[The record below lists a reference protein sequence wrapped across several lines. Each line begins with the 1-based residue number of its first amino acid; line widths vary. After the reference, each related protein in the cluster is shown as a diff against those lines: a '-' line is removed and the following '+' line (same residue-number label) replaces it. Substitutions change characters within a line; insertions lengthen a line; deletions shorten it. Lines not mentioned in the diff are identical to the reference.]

1 MKRLVAIAVVSLL
14 SIVALAFSMAAKPD
28 DGDEYRVKVIF
39 DTASNV
45 NEAGD
50 LQVAGVDVG
59 RIGKIGLTPENK
71 ASMVLKVTQKGIA
84 PFKQDARCEIVV
96 NSLLGEQVVQCE
108 PGSAGAP
115 ELETPSGEDLPL
127 LPVTQTSVPI
137 PVDRVLD
144 TFREPTRD
152 RFRILI
158 NELGIAF
165 AVRGDDLAET
175 LRRAAPTLRQT
186 NRVLKI
192 LAKQNTTLRDLIVS
206 SDKIMKPLA
215 RDREAV
221 ADSIVQV
228 NTVAQAIAERREDF
242 SETIERMPPLLRELK
257 PTMEEIGELSDEAG
271 PILADLNAVAPDIS
285 RFIIDLGPFA
295 KEAIPAAKT
304 LGDTADLAGP
314 ILTKS
319 NPLIEKTDA
328 LTVVAKPTIKNL
340 AALLTDLE
348 GSGGIERF
356 MELIFNLGSISAQF
370 DSISHFVQLHGI
382 INTCVEYATSG
393 KVQPNCRAKFS
404 GKKSSSS
411 TSAASAGQK
420 QVLDYLLGD

>member
-1 MKRLVAIAVVSLL
+1 MKRLIVIAIVSLL
-14 SIVALAFSMAAKPD
+14 GVVALAFSVAAKPE
-28 DGDEYRVKVIF
+28 DGDEYQVKAIF
-39 DTASNV
+39 DTASNI

-50 LQVAGVDVG
+50 LKVAGVRVG
-59 RIGKIGLTPENK
+59 KIGKIELTSENK
-71 ASMVLKVTQKGIA
+71 AAMILKVSKKGIA
-84 PFKQDARCEIVV
+84 PFKQDASCVIIVS
-96 NSLLGEQVVQCE
+96 SLLGEQQVQCE
-108 PGSAGAP
+108 PGSASAP
-115 ELETPSGEDLPL
+115 ELETPPGEKLPF

-144 TFREPTRD
+144 TFREPSRE
-152 RFRILI
+152 RLRILL

-165 AVRGDDLAET
+165 AARGDDLAET
-175 LRRAAPTLRQT
+175 LRRANPTLRQA

-192 LAKQNTTLRDLIVS
+192 LARQNRTLRDLIVS
-206 SDKIMKPLA
+206 SDQIMQPLA
-215 RDREAV
+215 RDRDAV

-242 SETIERMPPLLRELK
+242 SETIEKLPPMLRELK
-257 PTMEEIGELSDEAG
+257 PTVEQIGELSDEAG
-271 PILADLNAVAPDIS
+271 PILADLHAVAPDLS

-295 KEAIPAAKT
+295 KEAIPATKS

-328 LTVVAKPTIKNL
+328 LTVLAKPVSKNL

-356 MELIFNLGSISAQF
+356 MDLIFGLGSATAQF
-370 DSISHFVQLHGI
+370 DSISHLTPIHGVL
-382 INTCVEYATSG
+382 NTCVDYATSG
-393 KVQPNCRAKFS
+393 KVQSACRAKFS
-404 GKKSSSS
+404 GKKSSSA
-411 TSAASAGQK
+411 SATSAGQE

>member
-1 MKRLVAIAVVSLL
+1 MKRLVAIAIVSLL
-14 SIVALAFSMAAKPD
+14 GIVTLAFSVAAKPD
-28 DGDEYRVKVIF
+28 VGSEYSVKAIF

-45 NEAGD
+45 NEAGN
-50 LQVAGVDVG
+50 LRVAGVDVG
-59 RIGKIGLTPENK
+59 KIGKIELTLENK
-71 ASMVLKVTQKGIA
+71 ASMVLKVTKKGIA
-84 PFKQDARCEIVV
+84 PFKQDARCEIIVK
-96 NSLLGEQVVQCE
+96 SLLGEQLVQCE
-108 PGSAGAP
+108 PGSSSAP
-115 ELETPSGEDLPL
+115 ELETPPGEELPL

-137 PVDRVLD
+137 PIDRVLD
-144 TFREPTRD
+144 TFREPSRE
-152 RFRILI
+152 RLRLLI

-165 AVRGDDLAET
+165 AARGDDLAET

-192 LAKQNTTLRDLIVS
+192 LARQNTTLRDLIVS
-206 SDKIMKPLA
+206 SDQIMEPLA

-242 SETIERMPPLLRELK
+242 GETIERLPPLLRELK
-257 PTMEEIGELSDEAG
+257 PTVEEIGRLSDEAG

-295 KEAIPAAKT
+295 KEAIPATKS

-319 NPLIEKTDA
+319 NPLILKTDA
-328 LTVVAKPTIKNL
+328 MTKLAEPTIRNL
-340 AALLTDLE
+340 AALLTDLQ
-348 GSGGIERF
+348 GTGGIER
-356 MELIFNLGSISAQF
+356 LIDLILNLGSATAQF
-370 DSISHFVQLHGI
+370 DSISHLAPTHLVF
-382 INTCVEYATSG
+382 NTCVDYATSG
-393 KVQPNCRAKFS
+393 KVQPACRAKFS
-404 GKKSSSS
+404 GKKSSSAS
-411 TSAASAGQK
+411 TASAGQK